1 MCKVLKKVQSCL
13 DINKLFFKP
22 KKLKMKKLKKRF
34 MKIGKSVLY
43 RKKLTTY
50 TSFAIRRWKIASVFN
65 LDQWNFGV

>member
-1 MCKVLKKVQSCL
+1 
-13 DINKLFFKP
+13 
-22 KKLKMKKLKKRF
+22 MKKLKKRF